1 MDWTNRCEPHERLR
15 FSRRTMVGG
24 GGCGRHAARGLTSVT
39 LYYPVE
45 AEADY
50 WQAGQI

>member
-15 FSRRTMVGG
+15 FSRRMMVGG
-24 GGCGRHAARGLTSVT
+24 QHAARGLTSVT